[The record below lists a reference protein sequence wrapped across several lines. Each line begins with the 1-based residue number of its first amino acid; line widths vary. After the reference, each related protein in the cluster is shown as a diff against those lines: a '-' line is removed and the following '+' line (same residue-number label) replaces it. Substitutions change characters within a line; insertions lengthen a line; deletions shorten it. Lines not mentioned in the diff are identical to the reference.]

1 MSCASEI
8 QAPWGEAVDV
18 GQAVPG
24 LAWGG
29 TQASTSGELRGLTS
43 GGGWSWWAHS
53 QARRGLGHALSWGT
67 RCCPPARPTA
77 PTAALLLSPQPLQPP
92 EPKSRPDTLP
102 ETHPRTLPRPY
113 MLSPRHAG
121 SPALPLGPVHPPG
134 SSCSIL
140 PPAFL
145 TLCRAAALLPAS
157 CRGSLGEGLR
167 RGRGLAAM
175 LRCFGACT

>member
-1 MSCASEI
+1 MDA
-8 QAPWGEAVDV
+8 

-43 GGGWSWWAHS
+43 GGAGVG
-53 QARRGLGHALSWGT
+53 GLT
-67 RCCPPARPTA
+67 ARPGRVWA
-77 PTAALLLSPQPLQPP
+77 MHCPGEQGAALLLGPLPPQPP

-102 ETHPRTLPRPY
+102 ETHPRTLPRPCT
-113 MLSPRHAG
+113 LSPRHTG
-121 SPALPLGPVHPPG
+121 SPALPSGPVHPPG

-145 TLCRAAALLPAS
+145 TLCRAVALLPAG
-157 CRGSLGEGLR
+157 CRGSLGEELR

-175 LRCFGACT
+175 PWSLHLSST